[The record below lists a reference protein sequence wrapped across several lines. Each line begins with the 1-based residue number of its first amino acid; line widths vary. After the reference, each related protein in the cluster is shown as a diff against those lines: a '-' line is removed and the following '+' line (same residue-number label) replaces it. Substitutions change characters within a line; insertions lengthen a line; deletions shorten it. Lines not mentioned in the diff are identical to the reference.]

1 MVEPPAE
8 RADEDQRPVPL
19 IQRMADGVAGVG
31 VVLLRLQPLDRY
43 CGVDRAVIRV
53 KIPDEQ
59 IRLQAEPRAVAVA
72 AVTGDDKVAGLRL
85 RRGPGGRRR
94 R

>member
-1 MVEPPAE
+1 M
-8 RADEDQRPVPL
+8 
-19 IQRMADGVAGVG
+19 AGVR

-85 RRGPGGRRR
+85 RRGAEGGRRR